1 MATDSR
7 IGMRAELHPATDAWM
22 RGDRYGDIVSV
33 SKRSRS
39 FLDPQDPRNGH
50 TFRIRMDRSGRT
62 LTVSEGNIFRVFRAD
77 ES

>member
-1 MATDSR
+1 MADYR

-22 RGDRYGDIVSV
+22 RGDRYGDIVGV

-39 FLDPQDPRNGH
+39 YPDPDDPRNGH

-62 LTVSEGNIFRVFRAD
+62 LTVSEGNLARVFRA
-77 ES
+77 